1 MKAEKAT
8 ITTDLSSTDEAQFR
22 SKKLYSSKHLSSKI
36 RKESYTCPPKYNG
49 NIYLNP

>member
-22 SKKLYSSKHLSSKI
+22 SKKLYSSKHHKYLSSKI
-36 RKESYTCPPKYNG
+36 RI
-49 NIYLNP
+49 IYLSTKI